1 MQFTLYIV
9 MFFFLFFSQKSSAQ
23 RIDGSSVS
31 RGKANILIDNLYS
44 ACNGSRS
51 SVLGEIATTDGKT
64 WIVPAET
71 QFLVG
76 PRYQNFYNQ
85 CAGITPSSMSQVKI
99 DEMPYTTI
107 DPDGEVI
114 TGYILCDNYSELY
127 INGQLIG
134 TDPVPFTPFNSVIAR
149 FKVKNPYTIA
159 IKAVDWEELPGL
171 GSENNNGN
179 PYHAGDGGII
189 AIFSDGTVTDT
200 SWKAQVYYI
209 SPITSPDS
217 VQIKSDNTR
226 YTFQTPRNITCGDS
240 CYAVHYP
247 IPTNWMNPGF
257 NDADWPKAVVYA
269 PSTVGVNFPA
279 WTNFTSFWGKNQF
292 IWTSNLVVDN
302 LVLFRKQVENP
313 TSVNEDMDAIPSF
326 DIQLQDHNIRIASS
340 STHSNVQLHLYSV
353 LGENLGSY
361 TIPHI
366 GSNAP
371 AEITMNPPKGNYLV
385 LMMLESQG
393 IPLFFKQ
400 CIMSY

>member
-1 MQFTLYIV
+1 MKSYLLLLS
-9 MFFFLFFSQKSSAQ
+9 FLFIATTMLADQPYFT
-23 RIDGSSVS
+23 
-31 RGKANILIDNLYS
+31 RGKAKVLSNDIS
-44 ACNGSRS
+44 PGCQGSRPAA
-51 SVLGEIATTDGKT
+51 LGEFTKPDGST
-64 WIVPAET
+64 IIVPGDT
-71 QFLVG
+71 QFSGG

-107 DPDGEVI
+107 DADGEVV
-114 TGYILCDNYSELY
+114 TGYIICDNYSELY

-149 FKVKNPYTIA
+149 FRVKKPYTIA
-159 IKAVDWEELPGL
+159 IQAVDWEELPGL
-171 GSENNNGN
+171 GAENNNGN
-179 PYHAGDGGII
+179 PFHAGDGGMI
-189 AIFSDGTVTDT
+189 AVFSDGTVTDT

-209 SPITSPDS
+209 SPISSPDS

-226 YTFQTPRNITCGDS
+226 YTYQSLRNISCGDS
-240 CYAVHYP
+240 CYAAHLP
-247 IPTNWMNPGF
+247 IPSNWMNSGYDDS
-257 NDADWPKAVVYA
+257 NWPKAIEYA
-269 PSTVGVNFPA
+269 PTTVGVNFPA
-279 WTNFTSFWGKNQF
+279 WSNFSSLWGKNQF